1 MTPQNFDHGMNR
13 LRNQWPGAYGEER
26 TNVFWA
32 NFKEVSSNVWADA
45 VTEVL
50 AICRATPLL
59 PELERAVETARLR
72 EKEVQAARAR
82 TSGSVDDVMN
92 DAAKRSGR
100 NEMAKAC
107 MDALE
112 WKRVNGINHTDP
124 KWQEVL
130 VHLGRIC
137 GMSERQAT
145 ERPRG

>member
-1 MTPQNFDHGMNR
+1 MTNFDTHMAR

-26 TNVFWA
+26 TKVIYA
-32 NFKEVSSNVWADA
+32 AFKDVSDTVWADA

-50 AICRATPLL
+50 ATCRATPLVT
-59 PELERAVETARLR
+59 ELERAVEHARTR

-82 TSGSVDDVMN
+82 TSGSVDDVMA

-112 WKRVNGINHTDP
+112 WKRANGVHNTDP
-124 KWQEVL
+124 RWQEVL